1 MSGTVDLKSLAR
13 RVLER
18 DTSRDSERDRVS
30 HGAGTASGT
39 VGQYQRLNPA
49 SVPSVP
55 PVPGVPG
62 VPPVPGV
69 SPTMAY
75 RATSV
80 GPDGL
85 GARVEIV
92 ELPAA
97 ARYKK
102 AFGILQV
109 RCPALIDPGRWRA
122 CVEDGNRFLAK
133 WGSQAEALGWTSADL
148 FGLHTPPERA
158 GLNAKDSAALATKLQ
173 AEIDSGRTANYVRA
187 WSSQQEMMPDEP
199 CWLCEGTGTRKP
211 APECGA
217 GDLATGTICN
227 ACHGKGYIEATLV
240 GGLLPLFSQYRTD
253 RG

>member
-1 MSGTVDLKSLAR
+1 MSATVDLKSLAR

-30 HGAGTASGT
+30 HGAGTASET

-55 PVPGVPG
+55 P

-109 RCPALIDPGRWRA
+109 RCPALVDPGRWRA
-122 CVEDGNRFLAK
+122 CVEDGKRFLAK
-133 WGSQAEALGWTSADL
+133 WGTQAEALGWDSRDL
-148 FGLHTPPERA
+148 FGLHQPPEQPPPSYSRLSRYDCT
-158 GLNAKDSAALATKLQ
+158 GLIWLLQGRGVVALTA
-173 AEIDSGRTANYVRA
+173 RTAAIEN
-187 WSSQQEMMPDEP
+187 P
-199 CWLCEGTGTRKP
+199 TGNVTK
-211 APECGA
+211 
-217 GDLATGTICN
+217 
-227 ACHGKGYIEATLV
+227 
-240 GGLLPLFSQYRTD
+240 
-253 RG
+253 